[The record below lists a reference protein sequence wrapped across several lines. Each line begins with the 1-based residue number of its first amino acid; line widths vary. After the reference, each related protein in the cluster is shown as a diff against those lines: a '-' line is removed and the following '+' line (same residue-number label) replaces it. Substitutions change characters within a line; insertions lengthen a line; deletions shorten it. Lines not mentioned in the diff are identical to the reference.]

1 MTSPNAEMFAPE
13 PSPELNAYCLD
24 LYGRWED
31 GRLPFEEAVAALNT
45 LREET
50 LAGQRLAD
58 QGRVENMLGIFH
70 HYRGNL
76 NTSIMHYERAR
87 KLYERVGNRRRMA
100 IIDLNQGENY
110 RNKGE
115 FVRARK
121 LYQSAYQLAREAG
134 DIETQ
139 GFAIANEGLVLTTLG
154 DYPNARKALL
164 EGYEFTKRYADP
176 NETAAMRC
184 EIHHALATICLGEGH
199 LEAAWIEACKALE
212 NAHITRQPLQ
222 IGLANRALGEVV
234 TELGQALHPNFS
246 SNPDDYFRAAV
257 AAFEEIQAES
267 EMARTLLAHAKS
279 LAKRRKTRSAAKL
292 LQQAMIIFQRQGMT
306 HEAARAA
313 EAQLAVT

>member
-1 MTSPNAEMFAPE
+1 MAAPNPEMFEPE

-24 LYGRWED
+24 IYGRWQD
-31 GRLPFEEAVAALNT
+31 GQMPFEEAAAALNA
-45 LREET
+45 LREEV
-50 LAGQRLAD
+50 LQGYRLAD
-58 QGRVENMLGIFH
+58 QGRVENMLSVLH

-76 NTSIMHYERAR
+76 NTSIMHNDRAR

-115 FVRARK
+115 FARARK
-121 LYQSAYQLAREAG
+121 LYQSAYQLAREVG

-139 GFAIANEGLVLTTLG
+139 GFAIANEGLVLTTMG
-154 DYPNARKALL
+154 DYTAARKALL
-164 EGYEFTKRYADP
+164 EGYEFTKHYTIAD
-176 NETAAMRC
+176 EQAAMRC
-184 EIHHALATICLGEGH
+184 EIHHALSTICLSEGH

-222 IGLANRALGEVV
+222 IGLANRALGEVI
-234 TELGQALHPNFS
+234 TELGHAPHPNFS
-246 SNPDDYFRAAV
+246 SNPDDYFRSAV
-257 AAFEEIQAES
+257 TAFEEIQAEG
-267 EMARTLLAHAKS
+267 EMARTLLSHAKS

-306 HEAARAA
+306 HDAARAA
-313 EAQLAVT
+313 ETQLAVI